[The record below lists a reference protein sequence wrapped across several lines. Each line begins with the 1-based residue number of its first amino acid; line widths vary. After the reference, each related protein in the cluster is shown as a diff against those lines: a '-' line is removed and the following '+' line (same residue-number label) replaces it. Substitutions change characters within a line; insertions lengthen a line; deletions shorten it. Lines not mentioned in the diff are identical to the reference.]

1 LALERTLALIKDA
14 VDVETSKL
22 KDELELSKKKE
33 EIMERKIKWLEEQV
47 EKLKTLMMMM
57 NIDGIC
63 SNGGEVDR

>member
-1 LALERTLALIKDA
+1 LAVERTLALIKDA